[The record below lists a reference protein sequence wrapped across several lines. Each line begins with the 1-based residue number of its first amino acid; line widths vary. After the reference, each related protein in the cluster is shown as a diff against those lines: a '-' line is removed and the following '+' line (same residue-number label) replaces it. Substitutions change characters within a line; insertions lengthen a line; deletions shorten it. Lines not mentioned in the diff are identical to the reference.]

1 MATSSKNPLPICCP
15 TILLLK
21 CHCLP
26 PLHPVG
32 TWHFRWINHQQSPCR
47 ETGIPL
53 QSIRAIFFDE
63 SQQWECSCWHI
74 SAAAILLSSLATVQH
89 IAEAPPSTT
98 WQQFICS
105 TAAVSTFGAWQYE
118 NGRLGQ
124 VTTFLFK
131 SFQTIFMHKLSLSN
145 FSDGASNNKDEWFV

>member
-15 TILLLK
+15 TILLSK
-21 CHCLP
+21 CHCPPP

-32 TWHFRWINHQQSPCR
+32 TWHFRWINHQQSRCR

-63 SQQWECSCWHI
+63 SQQWECSWHI
-74 SAAAILLSSLATVQH
+74 SAAAILLPSLATVQH

-98 WQQFICS
+98 RQQFICS

-124 VTTFLFK
+124 VTSLLFN
-131 SFQTIFMHKLSLSN
+131 SFKTIFMQ
-145 FSDGASNNKDEWFV
+145 FVFVKFQWRSIKQ